1 VLPNPNIKNQLMQPN
16 EKHEMQPDTSNIQ
29 NIGLDQRQNEG
40 DENFDWEHDDESG
53 EDHHYTGEKGAGARA
68 MSHIVKRPWFKGL
81 MILLVGV
88 ILIAITVVIHV
99 QFADKE
105 TDVSRNLELW
115 FVFLSFIYTISFV
128 TIVIVE
134 IVPDIVK
141 RFVRSMTPTTL
152 EMLKMRL
159 EVTPI

>member
-29 NIGLDQRQNEG
+29 NIGLDQRQNE
-40 DENFDWEHDDESG
+40 G